1 MNRNYFKWLV
11 LAIIFV
17 STNNILHGDETSNDL
32 IVRAYE
38 NSTNIHT
45 GLDLDKFPWLYRI
58 IPSYDYNN
66 DTLSTGG
73 VSGVIRIILIVIGIV
88 LILLSLFL
96 KSRKWEV
103 TILLLAFITVSGC
116 KDNTVP
122 ATFESSQQETE
133 SSPTPPLLVDPFQP
147 RSAVNV
153 RELSASETKTEPT
166 TPFPSEF
173 ANESGKPETV
183 KPEPVHFETTNEAT
197 NIEPVKPETVPSE
210 MSLPFTPPVNDIF
223 VQAATNQDSV
233 TVPSGFDFV
242 TPNPPLSEPPT
253 TGKMESTVQTEEVK
267 PAEPTKPATEE
278 MTAPPLTP
286 KEPELVAT
294 PFVSEPPLPFA
305 PVITPTETEPFV
317 PDPVSVTPYSVNPLR
332 QETESSAIDVAK
344 RNTESPA
351 IDITKTNTELPV
363 VGVTKANTESQA
375 IDVVKTNTELPVV
388 DVTKAN
394 TELPVTD
401 IVAKNNNETPEL
413 NVLPLDAKQPFDP
426 VAVNGELFVG
436 WEKPKLLLV
445 FTGFMNGYVEPCGC
459 AGLEQ
464 MKGGLSRRYTFFKE
478 LEEKKGWQILP
489 IDAGN
494 LNKGF
499 GRQEE
504 LKFNF
509 VIDEALR
516 LMKYQAAGIG
526 NRELLLPTDALILYF
541 VDVPGIP
548 RRYTSA
554 NVAIMQFDPDFTAPY
569 RIFEQNGVKV
579 GVTSVIGQS
588 FLKEVNNDDIQHE
601 DAVKRLKE
609 ILPQFA
615 AEKCDK
621 RVLII
626 HGSAEETKRI
636 VKSVTGQFDY
646 VIPSDTPAEPPF
658 RPNWMENSML
668 IEVGEKG
675 KFAVAVGLYDNPNT
689 PFRYQRVPLDS
700 RFENSKTIT
709 ALMQLYQEQLK
720 ETGFQGLGIKPIPNR
735 RAVEGGKFVGSKSC
749 ADCHELS
756 FQVWRKSRHANAWRS
771 LAETSKPSRT
781 FDPECI
787 ACHVVGWSPA
797 EFLPYEHGFLGEK
810 ETPQLSDVGC
820 ESCHGPGENHIKAE
834 QGSDVALQE
843 QHRKMIRLP
852 LDANAAKKVCIQC
865 HDGDN
870 SPHFD
875 FETYWQKIVHKEQE

>member
-1 MNRNYFKWLV
+1 MFRLFSLFFS
-11 LAIIFV
+11 IIF
-17 STNNILHGDETSNDL
+17 L
-32 IVRAYE
+32 
-38 NSTNIHT
+38 
-45 GLDLDKFPWLYRI
+45 
-58 IPSYDYNN
+58 
-66 DTLSTGG
+66 
-73 VSGVIRIILIVIGIV
+73 
-88 LILLSLFL
+88 LILFC
-96 KSRKWEV
+96 
-103 TILLLAFITVSGC
+103 SGC
-116 KDNTVP
+116 KDDTIP
-122 ATFESSQQETE
+122 ATFESPQLETKSQ
-133 SSPTPPLLVDPFQP
+133 PAPPLLVDPFQP
-147 RSAVNV
+147 PPAVNV
-153 RELSASETKTEPT
+153 QELTAGETKTEQVIPIT
-166 TPFPSEF
+166 
-173 ANESGKPETV
+173 
-183 KPEPVHFETTNEAT
+183 PEPVQSETMNS
-197 NIEPVKPETVPSE
+197 ETVNSE
-210 MSLPFTPPVNDIF
+210 TPLPPTPPVNDIF
-223 VQAATNQDSV
+223 IQAVTNQDFA
-233 TVPSGFDFV
+233 TAPTGFGFG
-242 TPNPPLSEPPT
+242 TPNTPASELPPT
-253 TGKMESTVQTEEVK
+253 GVTTSVELLEEVK
-267 PAEPTKPATEE
+267 PTEETKPTESVKSTEDLAGFSVIPAEPQPVTTPSVSESELEFPAT
-278 MTAPPLTP
+278 TVPA
-286 KEPELVAT
+286 AT
-294 PFVSEPPLPFA
+294 SA
-305 PVITPTETEPFV
+305 AEPFV
-317 PDPVSVTPYSVNPLR
+317 PDSVPVTPSSVNPLR
-332 QETESSAIDVAK
+332 QEIKPPSIDVAQ
-344 RNTESPA
+344 NQ
-351 IDITKTNTELPV
+351 TELPTV
-363 VGVTKANTESQA
+363 
-375 IDVVKTNTELPVV
+375 DVAQNQTELPTV
-388 DVTKAN
+388 DVVQN
-394 TELPVTD
+394 QTELPTVVVAQDQTEPPTVD
-401 IVAKNNNETPEL
+401 VAKTKTEQPLEL
-413 NVLPLDAKQPFDP
+413 KVVSSDAEQQSFDP
-426 VAVNGELFVG
+426 VSVNGELFVG

-459 AGLEQ
+459 AGMEQ

-478 LEEKKGWQILP
+478 LEEKRGWSILP

-516 LMKYQAAGIG
+516 LMKYQATGVG

-569 RIFEQNGVKV
+569 RVFEQNGVKV
-579 GVTSVIGQS
+579 GVTSVVGQS
-588 FLKEVNNDDIQHE
+588 LLKEINNEDIKHE

-621 RVLII
+621 RILII

-636 VKSVTGQFDY
+636 AKSMTGQFDY
-646 VIPSDTPAEPPF
+646 IISSDTPAEPPF
-658 RPNWMENSML
+658 QPNWIDNSML

-675 KFAVAVGLYDNPNT
+675 KFAVAVGLYDDPNT

-735 RAVEGGKFVGSKSC
+735 RAVESGRFIGSKSC

-756 FQVWRKSRHANAWRS
+756 FSIWKKSRHATAWRS

-787 ACHVVGWSPA
+787 ACHVIGWNPT

-810 ETPQLSDVGC
+810 ETPELLNIGC

-834 QGSDVALQE
+834 QGSDAVFQE
-843 QHRKMIRLP
+843 KHRKTIRLP
-852 LDANAAKKVCIQC
+852 FDAAKKVCIQC

-875 FETYWQKIVHKEQE
+875 FETYWEKIVHKEQ